1 MRRTM
6 DKPEYGIVW
15 HKQNRLT
22 DLDFEDDIAM
32 MAEEAKVC
40 QEMTT
45 KLEGHSAHHHHHHDA
60 KTAEVRC
67 DDSP

>member
-22 DLDFEDDIAM
+22 DLDFADDIAL

-45 KLEGHSAHHHHHHDA
+45 KLEGTVHKLD
-60 KTAEVRC
+60 
-67 DDSP
+67 